1 MREHVIERKTAST
14 SDNRDE
20 ADLAVQRCEHGP
32 EWVVE
37 LATGRIRQKPC
48 PRCARFAPPMAAG

>member
-1 MREHVIERKTAST
+1 MIQRKTVSA
-14 SDNRDE
+14 SDNRE
-20 ADLAVQRCEHGP
+20 EPQLAVQRCEHGR

-37 LATGRIRQKPC
+37 LATGRILQKPC